1 MDVAALRCQPNGV
14 KIMSNVLSNKVA
26 LVTGGSRGI
35 GAAIARELSDQ
46 GADVAISYV
55 SSADKANAIVA
66 EIEAKGLRAVA
77 FKADQADTAQVKKLI
92 ADVVAKFGRLDI
104 LVNNAGLFHY
114 GSALTTDHEDSLSDL
129 YAVNTDAVLTGIREA
144 GRVMGE
150 GGRIISVSTGVV
162 SRTGAPGLADY
173 AASKAAV
180 DAYSRGASRDFGPKG
195 ITVNVIGTGPVNTE
209 MNPEDGPISD
219 WLKSESALGRYARV
233 EEISAAVAFLASP
246 RASYI
251 TGSVLSVD
259 GGYAA

>member
-1 MDVAALRCQPNGV
+1 MTKTLDG
-14 KIMSNVLSNKVA
+14 KIA

-46 GADVAISYV
+46 GAEVAISYA
-55 SSADKANAIVA
+55 SNADKAAAIVE
-66 EIEAKGLRAVA
+66 EIEAKGLRSVA
-77 FKADQADTAQVKKLI
+77 FKADSADTAQVKKLI
-92 ADVVAKFGRLDI
+92 ADVVATFGRLDI

-114 GSALTTDHEDSLSDL
+114 GLVTSADHEGDLDDL
-129 YAVNTDAVLTGIREA
+129 YAVNTDGVLTGIREA

-150 GGRIISVSTGVV
+150 GGRIISISTGL
-162 SRTGAPGLADY
+162 STRTGAVGLADY

-180 DAYSRGASRDFGPKG
+180 DGFTRGAARDLGPKG

-219 WLKSESALGRYARV
+219 WLKNETALGRYARV
-233 EEISAAVAFLASP
+233 EEIAAAVAFLASP

-251 TGSVLSVD
+251 TGSVMAVD
-259 GGYAA
+259 GGIGA

>member
-1 MDVAALRCQPNGV
+1 MTKNLEG
-14 KIMSNVLSNKVA
+14 KIA

-46 GADVAISYV
+46 GAHVAISYA
-55 SSADKANAIVA
+55 SSADKAAAIVK
-66 EIEAKGLRAVA
+66 EIEAKGLKSIA
-77 FKADQADTAQVKKLI
+77 FKADSADTAQVKKLI
-92 ADVVAKFGRLDI
+92 ADVVSTFGRLDI

-114 GSALTTDHEDSLSDL
+114 GLVTDGDHEEDLDDL

-150 GGRIISVSTGVV
+150 GGRIISISTGL
-162 SRTGAPGLADY
+162 STRIGAAGLADY

-180 DAYSRGASRDFGPKG
+180 DGFTRGAARDLGPKG

-219 WLKSESALGRYARV
+219 WLKSETSLGRYARV

-251 TGSVLSVD
+251 TGSVMAVD
-259 GGYAA
+259 GGIGA